1 MKQCIAERRLLYSL
15 KDSAVRK
22 ELIIRIGVPYTDET
36 GIVKCPVEWDGLFEN
51 FADIGGMD
59 SLHALHLATD
69 VDSLLKKLQNKYD
82 FFWEDGE
89 PYFEE

>member
-22 ELIIRIGVPYTDET
+22 DLIIRIGVPYTDEN
-36 GIVKCPVEWDGLFEN
+36 GIVKCPVEWDGLFET

-59 SLHALHLATD
+59 PLHALHLATD